1 MEIDVIDIEKEDG
14 VECIIGQGNFSI
26 FTIDDLSMKLKT
38 SVPGIK
44 FGMAMNEA
52 KPKLT
57 RSEGNDKSLKEMAAK
72 NCLKIGA
79 GHVFVIMMKNAFP
92 INVLNTVKEY
102 PAVCSVYGAS
112 ENPLHVVLGRTD
124 LGTSVIGVVDG
135 TAANKIENEEERK
148 ERKELLHKIGY

>member
-1 MEIDVIDIEKEDG
+1 MEIDLINIEKEEG

-26 FTIDDLSMKLKT
+26 FTIDDLSMKLRT

-44 FGMAMNEA
+44 FGIAMNEA

-57 RSEGNDKSLKEMAAK
+57 RCEGNDEKLKEMAAK

-92 INVLNTVKEY
+92 INVLNTVKDY

-112 ENPLHVVLGRTD
+112 ENPLQVIIGKTD
-124 LGTSVIGVVDG
+124 LGNSVIGVVDG
-135 TAANKIENEEERK
+135 TAANKIENEKERK
-148 ERKELLHKIGY
+148 ERKELLKKIGY

>member
-1 MEIDVIDIEKEDG
+1 MEIDVIDIEKEEG

-26 FTIDDLSMKLKT
+26 FTVDDLSTKLKT

-57 RSEGNDKSLKEMAAK
+57 RCEGNDEKLKKMAAK

-79 GHVFVIMMKNAFP
+79 GHVFVIMIKNAFP

-102 PAVCSVYGAS
+102 PAVCSIYGAS
-112 ENPLHVVLGRTD
+112 ENPIQVFIGRTE
-124 LGTSVIGVVDG
+124 LGNSVIGVVDG
-135 TAANKIENEEERK
+135 TAASKIENEQERK
-148 ERKELLHKIGY
+148 ERKDLLHKIGY

>member
-92 INVLNTVKEY
+92 INVLNTVKGY

-112 ENPLHVVLGRTD
+112 ENPLQAVLGRTD

>member
-1 MEIDVIDIEKEDG
+1 
-14 VECIIGQGNFSI
+14 
-26 FTIDDLSMKLKT
+26 MKLKT

-44 FGMAMNEA
+44 FGIAMNEA

-57 RSEGNDKSLKEMAAK
+57 RCEGNDEKLKEMAAK

-92 INVLNTVKEY
+92 INVLNTVKDY

-112 ENPLHVVLGRTD
+112 ENPLQVIIGKTD
-124 LGTSVIGVVDG
+124 LGNSVIGVVDG
-135 TAANKIENEEERK
+135 TAANKIENEKERK
-148 ERKELLHKIGY
+148 ERKELLKKIGY

>member
-57 RSEGNDKSLKEMAAK
+57 RSEGND
-72 NCLKIGA
+72 
-79 GHVFVIMMKNAFP
+79 
-92 INVLNTVKEY
+92 
-102 PAVCSVYGAS
+102 
-112 ENPLHVVLGRTD
+112 
-124 LGTSVIGVVDG
+124 
-135 TAANKIENEEERK
+135 
-148 ERKELLHKIGY
+148 

>member
-1 MEIDVIDIEKEDG
+1 MEIDLINIEKEEG

-44 FGMAMNEA
+44 FGIAMNEA

-57 RSEGNDKSLKEMAAK
+57 RCEGNDEKLKEMAAK

-92 INVLNTVKEY
+92 INVLNTVKDY

-112 ENPLHVVLGRTD
+112 ENPLQVIIGKTD
-124 LGTSVIGVVDG
+124 LGNSVIGVVDG
-135 TAANKIENEEERK
+135 TAANKIENEKERK
-148 ERKELLHKIGY
+148 ERKELLKKIGY

>member
-1 MEIDVIDIEKEDG
+1 MEIDLINIEKEEG

-44 FGMAMNEA
+44 FGIAMNEA

-57 RSEGNDKSLKEMAAK
+57 RCEGNDEKLREMAAK

-92 INVLNTVKEY
+92 INVLNTVKDY

-112 ENPLHVVLGRTD
+112 ENPLQVIIGKTD
-124 LGTSVIGVVDG
+124 LGNSVIGVVDG
-135 TAANKIENEEERK
+135 TAANKIENEKERK
-148 ERKELLHKIGY
+148 ERKELLKKIGY

>member
-1 MEIDVIDIEKEDG
+1 MEIDLINIEKEEG

-44 FGMAMNEA
+44 FGIAMNEA

-57 RSEGNDKSLKEMAAK
+57 RCEGNDEKLKEMAAK

-92 INVLNTVKEY
+92 INVLNTVKDY

-112 ENPLHVVLGRTD
+112 ENPLQVFVGKTD
-124 LGTSVIGVVDG
+124 LGNSVIGVVDG
-135 TAANKIENEEERK
+135 TAANKIENEKERK
-148 ERKELLHKIGY
+148 ERKELLKKIGY

>member
-57 RSEGNDKSLKEMAAK
+57 RSEGNDESLKEMAAK

-92 INVLNTVKEY
+92 INVLNTVKGY

-112 ENPLHVVLGRTD
+112 ENPLQVVLGRTD